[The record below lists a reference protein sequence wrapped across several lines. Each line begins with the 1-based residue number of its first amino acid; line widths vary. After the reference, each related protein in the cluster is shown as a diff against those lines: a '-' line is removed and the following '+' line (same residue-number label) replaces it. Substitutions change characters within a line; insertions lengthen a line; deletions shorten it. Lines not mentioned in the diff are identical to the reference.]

1 MSIQDFSN
9 EYSQYTRD
17 ELEAEIQDTKDKLTK
32 VTAERDEAIKEA
44 KNEWAVAHLE
54 QAKRITLNADCEQL
68 AEQVKALQA
77 ERDEA
82 NNWFRI
88 ARQGTTAL
96 EAKLT
101 ALEGV
106 ADKASDFLDDRI
118 ALVKLK
124 GA

>member
-32 VTAERDEAIKEA
+32 VKAERDEAIKEA

-88 ARQGTTAL
+88 ARQENTAL

-101 ALEGV
+101 ALQAV
-106 ADKASDFLDDRI
+106 ADKASDFLDDII
-118 ALVKLK
+118 ALDKLK

>member
-77 ERDEA
+77 
-82 NNWFRI
+82 
-88 ARQGTTAL
+88 
-96 EAKLT
+96 
-101 ALEGV
+101 V
-106 ADKASDFLDDRI
+106 ADKASDFLDDII
-118 ALVKLK
+118 ALDKLK